1 MVRLFGIAIGRKE
14 GDKVT
19 KICEEID
26 VSTFGFFQRNS
37 IGEFIRFTHT
47 VVLERT
53 PRNDRKSISQEAYL
67 CHSYVTS
74 SGLCACVIADE
85 EYPRRPAF
93 VMLSK
98 IIEDFE
104 KEFPNWSK
112 IDSAQFDLAKI
123 MTRWQDPK
131 TADSIL
137 KVQTELD
144 ETKAI
149 VSETLEKIL
158 DRGQKLDDLVSRS
171 NELSEQSKAFY
182 KTAKK
187 TNSWCCTIQ

>member
-1 MVRLFGIAIGRKE
+1 MLNKILLIAI
-14 GDKVT
+14 
-19 KICEEID
+19 
-26 VSTFGFFQRNS
+26 
-37 IGEFIRFTHT
+37 
-47 VVLERT
+47 
-53 PRNDRKSISQEAYL
+53 ISESL
-67 CHSYVTS
+67 
-74 SGLCACVIADE
+74 E

-137 KVQTELD
+137 KG
-144 ETKAI
+144 K
-149 VSETLEKIL
+149 
-158 DRGQKLDDLVSRS
+158 
-171 NELSEQSKAFY
+171 
-182 KTAKK
+182 
-187 TNSWCCTIQ
+187 